1 MPDQPD
7 RNDGPN
13 VDLTRREAIGRFAL
27 FGSVMAILQGR
38 AYAQTGASGSYSNA
52 AIALPEQLP
61 VSSSGDDLEKAV
73 KIARAVRSGP
83 SVITRDATV
92 AEMDHLGTMIVLRQ
106 GNNGWICTPGNENR
120 LEIADVRR

>member
-7 RNDGPN
+7 RNDGPS

-27 FGSVMAILQGR
+27 FGTVMAILQGR
-38 AYAQTGASGSYSNA
+38 AYAQAGASGSYSNA
-52 AIALPEQLP
+52 AIALPQNLP
-61 VSSSGDDLEKAV
+61 VSSSEDDLEKAV

-92 AEMDHLGTMIVLRQ
+92 TSQVPRLGFKQ
-106 GNNGWICTPGNENR
+106 GP
-120 LEIADVRR
+120 